1 MLPKM
6 SRLHYILALSYIV
19 CRRMVIVQVAGLHNQ
34 SNDYLKVTLIHESCL
49 PFGYR
54 AKSLQ
59 QTYDLSW
66 KKWV

>member
-1 MLPKM
+1 M

-19 CRRMVIVQVAGLHNQ
+19 CRTMVIVQLAGLNNQ
-34 SNDYLKVTLIHESCL
+34 STDYLKVTIIHESCL

-54 AKSLQ
+54 PKSLQ
-59 QTYDLSW
+59 QTYDLFW